1 MSVRI
6 RRAAAAVA
14 ITAAS
19 LVGTAALATP
29 AWAADTAK
37 VSFGNLIVSGG
48 PEANSMRFT
57 RAADGTVTLRDA
69 NASVS
74 PGTGCVAVD
83 AKTVRCSGVENLNV
97 SGGAGDDLI
106 DNDTGSDGGNPNT
119 GLPASIGGSDG
130 NDNLQGSTG
139 RDDLGG
145 GLGFDRASGSA
156 GIDSCS
162 AEVRSSTC
170 EN

>member
-1 MSVRI
+1 
-6 RRAAAAVA
+6 
-14 ITAAS
+14 
-19 LVGTAALATP
+19 
-29 AWAADTAK
+29 
-37 VSFGNLIVSGG
+37 
-48 PEANSMRFT
+48 MRFT

-69 NASVS
+69 NAPVS

-83 AKTVRCSGVENLNV
+83 ANTVRCSGVVNLNV
-97 SGGAGDDLI
+97 SGGAGDDVI

-156 GIDSCS
+156 GIDSCT